1 MPSYR
6 FSDSAISA
14 GSIADVGYGQGDV
27 IYHQGDPAH
36 CWFEVTRG
44 MILTAHVSFDGRRQ
58 ITGFYVPGEIFGAER
73 GRHKTS
79 AEVVTATA
87 KVHRVRWSAADVG
100 DGVFQ
105 RALVSAE
112 RSILLLG
119 HRTAA
124 ERVAAFL
131 RDLYARTGGG
141 GLVRLPMHR
150 SDIADYLG
158 LTPET
163 VSRAL
168 TTLVKRGFIAHAGLH
183 DFRIFDRVGLEVVAN
198 GDDPRVG
205 HDDLVV
211 REDLNETARD
221 RIAI

>member
-6 FSDSAISA
+6 FSENAVSA
-14 GSIADVGYGQGDV
+14 GQVAEAGFDQGDV
-27 IYHQGDPAH
+27 IYHQGDAAQ
-36 CWFEVTRG
+36 CWFEVVRG
-44 MILTAHVSFDGRRQ
+44 MVLTAHVSFDGRRQ
-58 ITGFYVPGEIFGAER
+58 ITGFFVPGEIFGAEH
-73 GRHKTS
+73 GRHKAS
-79 AEVVTATA
+79 AEVVTPTA
-87 KVHRVRWSAADVG
+87 RLRRVRWGAEEEG
-100 DGVFQ
+100 EGVFE
-105 RALVSAE
+105 RALISAE

-131 RDLYARTGGG
+131 RDLYARTGVG
-141 GLVRLPMHR
+141 GLVHLPMHR

-168 TTLVKRGFIAHAGLH
+168 TALAKRGLIAHAGLH
-183 DFRIFDRVGLEVVAN
+183 DFRIFDRAALALVAN
-198 GDDPRVG
+198 GDEDRVG
-205 HDDLVV
+205 HDDVLV
-211 REDLNETARD
+211 RENVHGTARD

>member
-6 FSDSAISA
+6 FSDNAISA
-14 GSIADVGYGQGDV
+14 GSVADVSYGQGDA

-58 ITGFYVPGEIFGAER
+58 ITGFHVPGEIFGAEH
-73 GRHKTS
+73 GRHKAS
-79 AEVVTATA
+79 AEVVSSTA
-87 KVHRVRWSAADVG
+87 KVRRVRWSAEDLG
-100 DGVFQ
+100 DGVFE
-105 RALVSAE
+105 RALISAE

-124 ERVAAFL
+124 DRVAAFL
-131 RDLYARTGGG
+131 RDLYVRTGVG
-141 GLVRLPMHR
+141 GLVHLPMQR

-168 TTLVKRGFIAHAGLH
+168 TALVKRGLIAHAGLH
-183 DFRIFDRVGLEVVAN
+183 AFRIFDRVGLEVVAN
-198 GDDPRVG
+198 GNEPRVG
-205 HDDLVV
+205 DEDVIV
-211 REDLNETARD
+211 REDVHGTARD

>member
-6 FSDSAISA
+6 FSEIAVSA
-14 GSIADVGYGQGDV
+14 GHIADVGFDQGEV
-27 IYHQGDPAH
+27 IYHQGDAAQ
-36 CWFEVTRG
+36 CWFEVVRG
-44 MILTAHVSFDGRRQ
+44 MVLTAHVSFDGRRQ
-58 ITGFYVPGEIFGAER
+58 ITGFFVPGEIFGAEH
-73 GRHKTS
+73 GRHKAS
-79 AEVVTATA
+79 AEVVTSTA
-87 KVHRVRWSAADVG
+87 RVRRVRWGAEDVG
-100 DGVFQ
+100 EGVFE
-105 RALVSAE
+105 RALISAE

-131 RDLYARTGGG
+131 RDLYARTGIG
-141 GLVRLPMHR
+141 GLVHLPMHR

-168 TTLVKRGFIAHAGLH
+168 TALVKRGLIAHAGLH

-198 GDDPRVG
+198 GDDDRVG
-205 HDDLVV
+205 HDDVLV
-211 REDLNETARD
+211 RENVHGTARD